1 MILHYLRQK
10 ENKDQAKANIIYTD
24 IINLVNLFFKNNIN
38 FDKRNFL
45 NTFYITSFFLYITFY
60 IIYCR
65 TSPKLVHIPSLLSA

>member
-45 NTFYITSFFLYITFY
+45 NTFYITSFFYI
-60 IIYCR
+60 
-65 TSPKLVHIPSLLSA
+65 LLFILLNLI